1 MQIPILVKIILF
13 FALFF
18 ISDLSIKKQILM
30 KKIRKADRARS
41 IF

>member
-1 MQIPILVKIILF
+1 MQIPSLVKIILF
-13 FALFF
+13 FALFC